1 MAEGPPR
8 TDYAQSGV
16 VSAEEMDSFGRML
29 GLLRRTFSYPARG
42 RPVTDFGL
50 YASVLDLGNNLGLAI
65 STDGV
70 GTKLL
75 VAEALGKYDTVGIDC
90 IAMNVNDVVCVGAE
104 PAAMVDYVAVQSAH
118 GDQLYEIAKG
128 LDAGA
133 RLAHVSIPAGEIA
146 QLPEMLRGVREGESF
161 DLVGTCVGTV
171 PLDAVITGGRVE
183 PGDVLIGYASTG
195 MHSNGF
201 TLARRVFQEAGW
213 AFDRYVEDFGRTLG
227 EELLEPTAIYVDL
240 ALSLLRSTDVRAMMH
255 ITGDGLLNLQR
266 IEAACGFDIDDLPE
280 APPVFQVLQR
290 LGQVTNSEM
299 YRVFNMG
306 IGFCAVVP
314 ETGVIAAQA
323 AGRIVGFTSFVL
335 GRAVASPERR
345 LRLAG
350 LSLQS
355 GEGSFVPGP

>member
-1 MAEGPPR
+1 MG
-8 TDYAQSGV
+8 
-16 VSAEEMDSFGRML
+16 SFGRML
-29 GLLRRTFSYPARG
+29 GLLRKTFDYPTHG
-42 RPVTDFGL
+42 RPVADFGL
-50 YASVLDLGNNLGLAI
+50 YANVLDLGNNLGLAI

-75 VAEALGKYDTVGIDC
+75 VAEELGKYDTVGIDC
-90 IAMNVNDVVCVGAE
+90 IAMNVNDIVCVGAQ
-104 PAAMVDYVAVQSAH
+104 PVAMVDYVAVQSAR

-128 LDAGA
+128 LEAGA
-133 RLAHVSIPAGEIA
+133 RLAHISIPGGEIA

-171 PLDAVITGGRVE
+171 PLDRVITGENVE
-183 PGDVLIGYASTG
+183 PGDMLMGFASSG

-240 ALSLLRSTDVRAMMH
+240 AMSLLDAVDVRALMH
-255 ITGDGLLNLQR
+255 ITGDGWLNLQR
-266 IEAACGFDIDDLPE
+266 VQAACGFDIETLPE

-290 LGQVTNSEM
+290 LGDVDSAES

-314 ETGVIAAQA
+314 ENGVLAAEA
-323 AGRIVGFTSFVL
+323 AGRIAGFTPTVL
-335 GRAVASPERR
+335 GRATASPEQRIR
-345 LRLAG
+345 LLPLGLESTRSGFRPAG
-350 LSLQS
+350 
-355 GEGSFVPGP
+355 